1 MRRIQAIR
9 NTSIQNGELVIIS
22 GVKKYLKWNILKSLR
37 VRIILL
43 IILVGV
49 VPAFILRGI
58 VLSSY
63 EKREVAMRTAEIQN
77 QCTILCNQLSDA
89 NYLTGETSEVLRSEL
104 VQMSNIYNGRVMV
117 IDHDF
122 RIQEDTYDMDR
133 GKTIVSED
141 VIRCF
146 QGKGTSNYDAE
157 NRYIEVTSPIL
168 DKGTEKSVGVMLVSV
183 STDMIVDSV
192 QELDER
198 ILAVCLTVGIVAV
211 ILAFS
216 IGFLIVRPFQRIS
229 QSIAAVTEGYEA
241 DYLHEQ
247 TYTETM
253 LISDAFNKM
262 LGRMKVLDDSRNE
275 FVSNVSHELKTPLTS
290 MKVLADSLLI
300 QEDVPAEL
308 YKEFMGDLSEEIERE
323 NKIINDLLSLVK
335 MDKTANT
342 LNIKSE
348 NMNVLIEKILKR
360 LRPIAATRNIEL
372 VLESFRPVTAE
383 VDEVKLSLAL
393 TNLVE
398 NAIKYNKD
406 DGWVHVSLNADHKN
420 CYIEVADSGIG
431 IPESAI
437 EHVFE
442 RFYRVDK
449 SHSREIGGTGLGL
462 AIARSAVV
470 MHRGAVRVYSQAGAG
485 TTFTVR
491 IPLTY
496 VS

>member
-1 MRRIQAIR
+1 M
-9 NTSIQNGELVIIS
+9 
-22 GVKKYLKWNILKSLR
+22 
-37 VRIILL
+37 
-43 IILVGV
+43 
-49 VPAFILRGI
+49 
-58 VLSSY
+58 
-63 EKREVAMRTAEIQN
+63 EVRTAEIQN

-89 NYLTGETSEVLRSEL
+89 NYLTGETSEVMRSEL
-104 VQMSNIYNGRVMV
+104 VQMSNIYNGRVLV
-117 IDHDF
+117 IDQDF
-122 RIQEDTYDMDR
+122 RIQEDTYDMDMGR
-133 GKTIVSED
+133 TIVSED

-146 QGKGTSNYDAE
+146 KGKGTSNYDAK
-157 NRYIEVTSPIL
+157 NKYIEVTSPIYNRS
-168 DKGTEKSVGVMLVSV
+168 TEKTTGVMLISV
-183 STDMIVDSV
+183 STDTIIDSIDV
-192 QELDER
+192 MSDRLM
-198 ILAVCLTVGIVAV
+198 VMCLTIGMVII
-211 ILAFS
+211 ILAFLA
-216 IGFLIVRPFQRIS
+216 GFIMVRPFQRITR
-229 QSIAAVTEGYEA
+229 SIEAVTEGYED
-241 DYLHEQ
+241 DYLHENV
-247 TYTETM
+247 YTETM

-262 LGRMKVLDDSRNE
+262 LGRMKILDDSRNE

-360 LRPIAATRNIEL
+360 LRPIAATRNIE
-372 VLESFRPVTAE
+372 VVFESFRPVTAE
-383 VDEVKLSLAL
+383 VDEVKLSLAIS
-393 TNLVE
+393 NLVE
-398 NAIKYNKD
+398 NAIKYNKEA
-406 DGWVHVSLNADHKN
+406 GWIHVSLNADHKN

-431 IPESAI
+431 IPEESV

-470 MHRGAVRVYSQAGAG
+470 MHRGAIRVYSQVGAG

>member
-1 MRRIQAIR
+1 M
-9 NTSIQNGELVIIS
+9 
-22 GVKKYLKWNILKSLR
+22 KSLR

-43 IILVGV
+43 VILAGGIPVFV
-49 VPAFILRGI
+49 LRGI

-63 EKREVAMRTAEIQN
+63 EKREVARRTAEIQN

-104 VQMSNIYNGRVMV
+104 VQMSNIYSGRIMV

-122 RIQEDTYDMDR
+122 RIQEDTYDMDK

-146 QGKGTSNYDAE
+146 QGKGTSNYDAK

-168 DKGTEKSVGVMLVSV
+168 DRGTEKSVGVMLVSV
-183 STDMIVDSV
+183 STDMIVDGV
-192 QELDER
+192 QGLDER
-198 ILAVCLTVGIVAV
+198 ILVVCLTIGIMAV

-216 IGFLIVRPFQRIS
+216 AGFVMVRPFQRIS
-229 QSIAAVTEGYEA
+229 NSIAAVTEGYEA

-253 LISDAFNKM
+253 LISDSFNKM

-348 NMNVLIEKILKR
+348 NMNILIEKILKR

-383 VDEVKLSLAL
+383 VDEVKISLAL

-398 NAIKYNKD
+398 NGIKYNKD
-406 DGWVHVSLNADHKN
+406 
-420 CYIEVADSGIG
+420 
-431 IPESAI
+431 
-437 EHVFE
+437 
-442 RFYRVDK
+442 
-449 SHSREIGGTGLGL
+449 GG
-462 AIARSAVV
+462 
-470 MHRGAVRVYSQAGAG
+470 
-485 TTFTVR
+485 
-491 IPLTY
+491 
-496 VS
+496 

>member
-1 MRRIQAIR
+1 M
-9 NTSIQNGELVIIS
+9 VIIS
-22 GVKKYLKWNILKSLR
+22 GVKRYLKWGIWKSLR
-37 VRIILL
+37 ARIVLLVILAGT
-43 IILVGV
+43 IPALV
-49 VPAFILRGI
+49 LRGV
-58 VLSSY
+58 VLSSF
-63 EKREVAMRTAEIQN
+63 EKREVEVRTADIQN
-77 QCTILCNQLSDA
+77 QCTILCNQLSDV
-89 NYLTGETSEVLRSEL
+89 NYITGDMSEVLKSEL
-104 VQMSNIYNGRVMV
+104 VQMSNIYNGRVLV

-122 RIQEDTYDMDR
+122 RIQEDTYDMDK

-146 QGKGTSNYDAE
+146 KGKGTSNYDAK
-157 NRYIEVTSPIL
+157 NRYIEVTSPIY
-168 DKGTEKSVGVMLVSV
+168 DKGTEKAVGVMLISV
-183 STDMIVDSV
+183 STDMIADSV
-192 QELDER
+192 EILDDR
-198 ILAVCLTVGIVAV
+198 VIAVCLTIGMVAV

-216 IGFLIVRPFQRIS
+216 AGFVMTRPFRRIS
-229 QSIAAVTEGYEA
+229 DSIAAVTEGYED
-241 DYLHEQ
+241 DYLHEKA
-247 TYTETM
+247 YTETM

-262 LGRMKVLDDSRNE
+262 LGRMKVLNDSRNE

-348 NMNVLIEKILKR
+348 NMNTLIEKILKR

-372 VLESFRPVTAE
+372 VFESFRPVTAE
-383 VDEVKLSLAL
+383 VDEMKLSLAI

-398 NAIKYNKD
+398 NAIKYNKEN
-406 DGWVHVSLNADHKN
+406 GWVHVSLNADHKN
-420 CYIEVADSGIG
+420 CHIEVADSGIG
-431 IPESAI
+431 IPQEAV

-470 MHRGAVRVYSQAGAG
+470 MHRGAIRVYSQVGAG

-491 IPLTY
+491 IPLIY

>member
-1 MRRIQAIR
+1 M
-9 NTSIQNGELVIIS
+9 VIIS
-22 GVKKYLKWNILKSLR
+22 GVKKYLKWGIWKSLR
-37 VRIILL
+37 ARIVLLVILAGT
-43 IILVGV
+43 IPALV
-49 VPAFILRGI
+49 LRGV
-58 VLSSY
+58 VLSSF
-63 EKREVAMRTAEIQN
+63 EKREVEVRTAEIQN
-77 QCTILCNQLSDA
+77 QCTILCNQLSDV
-89 NYLTGETSEVLRSEL
+89 NYLTGDMSEVLRSEL
-104 VQMSNIYNGRVMV
+104 VQMSNIYNGRVLV

-122 RIQEDTYDMDR
+122 RIQEDTYDMDK

-146 QGKGTSNYDAE
+146 KGKGTSNYDAK
-157 NRYIEVTSPIL
+157 NRYIEVTSPIY
-168 DKGTEKSVGVMLVSV
+168 DKGTEKAVGVMLISV
-183 STDMIVDSV
+183 STDMISDSV
-192 QELDER
+192 EVLDDR
-198 ILAVCLTVGIVAV
+198 VIAVCLTIGMVAV

-216 IGFLIVRPFQRIS
+216 AGFVMTRPFRRIS
-229 QSIAAVTEGYEA
+229 DSIAAVTEGYED
-241 DYLHEQ
+241 DYLHEKA
-247 TYTETM
+247 YTETM

-262 LGRMKVLDDSRNE
+262 LGRMKVLNDSRNE

-348 NMNVLIEKILKR
+348 NMNTLIEKILKR

-372 VLESFRPVTAE
+372 VFESFRPVTAE
-383 VDEVKLSLAL
+383 VDEMKLSLAI

-398 NAIKYNKD
+398 NAIKYNKEN
-406 DGWVHVSLNADHKN
+406 GWVHVSLNADHKN
-420 CYIEVADSGIG
+420 CHIEVADSGIG
-431 IPESAI
+431 IPQEAV

-470 MHRGAVRVYSQAGAG
+470 MHRGAIRVYSQVGAG

-491 IPLTY
+491 IPLIY